1 MAKECE
7 HLRRESGFFS
17 VTYKC
22 ALTNEEVSDS
32 HYEKWCSSWDH
43 VKCVD
48 YKEDKDSKSSSFCY
62 LTTIVCNILGF
73 ADDVSY
79 LQMLRHL
86 RNDILQKDEQYKEV
100 LATYDIVGPIIA
112 KNLSEEEHKN
122 QIALNLLNLGIK
134 PVCEL
139 LELKKDKEA
148 IQLYKDMTNIL
159 IQGYGITKEIDQDYI
174 DNMDVENSGHGRLA
188 LIK

>member
-1 MAKECE
+1 MAKECKY
-7 HLRRESGFFS
+7 LRRDSGWTY
-17 VTYKC
+17 VDYKC
-22 ALTNEEVSDS
+22 AVTNEEISEE
-32 HYEKWCSSWDH
+32 HYKKWCSGWNH
-43 VKCVD
+43 LECED
-48 YKEDKDSKSSSFCY
+48 YKKEEDSKSSFLCY

-112 KNLSEEEHKN
+112 KKLSEEEHKN

-159 IQGYGITKEIDQDYI
+159 IQGYGITEKIDQEYL
-174 DNMDVENSGHGRLA
+174 DNMDVKNSGHGRLA

>member
-1 MAKECE
+1 MAEECKY
-7 HLRRESGFFS
+7 LRRDSGLTY
-17 VTYKC
+17 VDYKC
-22 ALTNEEVSDS
+22 AVTNEEISEK
-32 HYEKWCSSWDH
+32 HYKKWCSGWNH
-43 VKCVD
+43 LECVD
-48 YKEDKDSKSSSFCY
+48 YKKEEDSKSSSLCY

-79 LQMLRHL
+79 LQILRHL
-86 RNDILQKDEQYKEV
+86 RNDILQKDEQYKDV
-100 LATYDIVGPIIA
+100 LATYDVVGPIIA
-112 KNLSEEEHKN
+112 KKLSEEEHKN
-122 QIALNLLNLGIK
+122 QIALNLLNLSIK

-159 IQGYGITKEIDQDYI
+159 IQGYGITEKIDQEYL
-174 DNMDVENSGHGRLA
+174 DNMDVNNSGHGRLA

>member
-7 HLRRESGFFS
+7 HLRSETGLFS

-48 YKEDKDSKSSSFCY
+48 YKEDEDSKSSSLCY

-73 ADDVSY
+73 ADDVTY
-79 LQMLRHL
+79 LQTLRYF
-86 RNDILQKDEQYKEV
+86 RDEVLQKDEQYKEI

-112 KNLSEEEHKN
+112 KNLSEEEHRK
-122 QIALNLLNLGIK
+122 QIALNLFNLGISK
-134 PVCEL
+134 VCKLIE
-139 LELKKDKEA
+139 EKKEKEA
-148 IQLYKDMTNIL
+148 VELYMEMTKLLISGYEINNIVSEEYL
-159 IQGYGITKEIDQDYI
+159 N
-174 DNMDVENSGHGRLA
+174 NMDVSKSGHGRKVL
-188 LIK
+188 K